1 MKNLVY
7 AELMGSVT
15 FDMLADRKL
24 LILSDNAIFIIT
36 FEENAVNYPDE
47 TFYLVCEEAIRDYE
61 IRVENG
67 RVVSDIFPK
76 IRL

>member
-1 MKNLVY
+1 MENLVY

-36 FEENAVNYPDE
+36 FEENAVNYTSE
-47 TFYLVCEEAIRDYE
+47 TFYPVGEEAIRDYE
-61 IRVENG
+61 IKVVDG
-67 RVVSDIFPK
+67 RIVSDLYPK